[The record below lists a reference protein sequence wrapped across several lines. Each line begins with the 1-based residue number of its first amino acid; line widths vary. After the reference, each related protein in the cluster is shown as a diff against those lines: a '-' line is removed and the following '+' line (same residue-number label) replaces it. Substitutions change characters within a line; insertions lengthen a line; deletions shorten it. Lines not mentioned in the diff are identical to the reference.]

1 MVKIYKHLKS
11 GGTYKVLATD
21 AHLEEEGLEGSLY
34 VVYQNETDRII
45 WIRNQNEFFDGRFK
59 KLN

>member
-21 AHLEEEGLEGSLY
+21 AHLEEEGLEGSF
-34 VVYQNETDRII
+34 VVV
-45 WIRNQNEFFDGRFK
+45 K
-59 KLN
+59 